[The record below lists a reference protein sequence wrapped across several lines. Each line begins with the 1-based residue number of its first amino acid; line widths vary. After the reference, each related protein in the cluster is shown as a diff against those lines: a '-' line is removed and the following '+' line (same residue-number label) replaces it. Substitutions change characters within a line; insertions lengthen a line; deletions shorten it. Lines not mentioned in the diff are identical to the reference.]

1 MLKFEE
7 ISSQINV
14 FCDSASLDDM
24 KNHVA
29 NPLVKGFTSNPTLAR
44 NAGIDNYLDFAHSAS
59 EVCNPKEV
67 SIEVI
72 ADDNQNMLRQAFLLA
87 EIGRNVSI
95 KIPVTNSKG
104 TSTSEIV
111 RKLTAKNCY
120 LNVTAVFSIEQSQLM
135 LEALKSA
142 DKGVISI
149 FAGRIADCG
158 VDPIPHVKK
167 IVELR
172 NRIAPNVSVLWASPR
187 EPLNL
192 VHAIEAGA
200 DIITMTPALIS
211 KLNNFGKDLDEY
223 SLETVQMFTNDAIES
238 GFSL

>member
-1 MLKFEE
+1 MLTFDE
-7 ISSQINV
+7 ISTRIDV

-24 KNHVA
+24 KSHVN

-44 NAGIDNYLDFAHSAS
+44 NAGIDNYLDFAHGAS

-67 SIEVI
+67 SVEVI
-72 ADDNQNMLRQAFLLA
+72 ADDNKNMLRQALLLA
-87 EIGRNVSI
+87 KIGKNISI

-104 TSTSEIV
+104 TSTAEII
-111 RKLTAKNCY
+111 RKLTENNCY
-120 LNVTAVFSIEQSQLM
+120 LNVTAVFSTDQSQHI
-135 LEALKSA
+135 LEALKPA
-142 DKGVISI
+142 DKAILSV

-172 NRIAPNVSVLWASPR
+172 NKIAPNVSILWASPR

-211 KLNNFGKDLDEY
+211 KLSIFGKDLDEY
-223 SLETVQMFTNDAIES
+223 SLETVQMFTNDAIKS
-238 GFSL
+238 GFVL

>member
-1 MLKFEE
+1 MLTFDE
-7 ISSQINV
+7 ISSQIQV

-44 NAGIDNYLDFAHSAS
+44 NAGIDNYLDFAHGAS

-67 SIEVI
+67 SVEVI
-72 ADDNQNMLRQAFLLA
+72 ADDNENMLRQAFLLA
-87 EIGRNVSI
+87 EIGRNISI

-111 RKLTAKNCY
+111 RQLTSKNCY
-120 LNVTAVFSIEQSQLM
+120 LNVTAVFSIEQSQLI
-135 LEALKSA
+135 LEALKPA
-142 DKGVISI
+142 DKAIISI

-172 NRIAPNVSVLWASPR
+172 NEIAPNVSVLWASPR

-211 KLNNFGKDLDEY
+211 KLTNFGKDLDEY
-223 SLETVQMFTNDAIES
+223 SLETVQMFTNDAIKS